1 VTDGKPMG
9 LHPGPLVDEDIPPA
23 MTRLISLTLR
33 VGVVLAAVL
42 ALVGLGLLLQGSTA
56 AFTAATVH
64 GATFTGAG
72 FLSGL
77 AHAQAVDVLF
87 LAFLILILTPLFRV
101 VISVGLFAQVGDRPF
116 TALTVTVLLLLGASV
131 LIGAIA

>member
-1 VTDGKPMG
+1 VTDGKPI
-9 LHPGPLVDEDIPPA
+9 GPKTAPAVDEDIPPL

-33 VGVVLAAVL
+33 VGVVLAAIL
-42 ALVGLGLLLQGSTA
+42 ALIGLGLLFQGSTA
-56 AFTAATVH
+56 AFTAATVQ

-72 FLSGL
+72 FVSGL
-77 AHAQAVDVLF
+77 AHAHAVDVLF
-87 LAFLILILTPLFRV
+87 LAFLVLILTPLFRV

-116 TALTVTVLLLLGASV
+116 TALTVTVLLLLGVSI